1 MNLFELFVKIGVDDQ
16 ASGKLE
22 RLSSKL
28 GSGLKAAAKVGA
40 AAVTAVGSGIAALG
54 TYAAKVGGDF
64 EAQMSKV
71 SAISGATGD
80 DLQAL
85 EDKAKQLGIDTK
97 FSATEAGKAF
107 EYMAMAGWKT
117 EQMLDGVAGIM
128 DLAAASG
135 EDLAMVSDIVT
146 DAMTAF
152 GMTADQSGHFADV
165 LATAASNA
173 NTNVAMLGESF
184 KYVAPVAGALGYS
197 AEDTAVALGLMAN
210 SGIKAG
216 QAGTAL
222 RAALSNMLSPS
233 ENVSIAMGKI
243 GLLATDV
250 AENFNGTT
258 NNLGEY
264 NAALLN
270 NDGTQKSLAETMLIL
285 RESFSGLTEAQ
296 QAEYAA
302 TIFGREAMSGML
314 AIINASDEDFE
325 KLTGAIDNANG
336 AAASMAETM
345 ANNLQGQLTLLQ
357 SSTEGF
363 GLALYEKLQGPLTEM
378 VSWAVEGLNQM
389 TEAFNEGGVDGV
401 VSAAG
406 NLLSQGISTVVE
418 RLPELV
424 SLSVSIIESFVRGL
438 SENKDTIIKG
448 AVKVVTTLIDGIAD
462 LLPDVINL
470 GIDIIFSIA
479 KGLIFAIPDLVKN
492 IPEIYLALVE
502 GFQEGLTDIVE
513 IGVDIVKCLW
523 EGIKSMAGW
532 IGKKVNGF
540 FNGLFDG
547 VKENEEIHSPSK
559 KWAFIGKND
568 ALGFGKGWEDGL
580 DEVENQISSSMQLH
594 VSDIDTPGIG
604 ALKEETRE
612 YTFNFVNEM
621 DGEEFGRKVYKL
633 FIRADKIRGESLV
646 EVGT

>member
-16 ASGKLE
+16 ASGKLSD
-22 RLSSKL
+22 LSSKL
-28 GSGLKAAAKVGA
+28 GSGLKTAAKVGT
-40 AAVTAVGSGIAALG
+40 AAVAAVGSGIAALG

-117 EQMLDGVAGIM
+117 GDMLSGVSGIM

-135 EDLAMVSDIVT
+135 EDLALVSDIVT

-233 ENVSIAMGKI
+233 ENVSLAMGEI

-314 AIINASDEDFE
+314 AIINASDEDFA
-325 KLTGAIDNANG
+325 KLTGAINNADG

-357 SSTEGF
+357 SSMEGF

-389 TEAFNEGGVDGV
+389 
-401 VSAAG
+401 
-406 NLLSQGISTVVE
+406 
-418 RLPELV
+418 R
-424 SLSVSIIESFVRGL
+424 
-438 SENKDTIIKG
+438 
-448 AVKVVTTLIDGIAD
+448 
-462 LLPDVINL
+462 IN
-470 GIDIIFSIA
+470 
-479 KGLIFAIPDLVKN
+479 
-492 IPEIYLALVE
+492 
-502 GFQEGLTDIVE
+502 
-513 IGVDIVKCLW
+513 
-523 EGIKSMAGW
+523 M
-532 IGKKVNGF
+532 
-540 FNGLFDG
+540 
-547 VKENEEIHSPSK
+547 
-559 KWAFIGKND
+559 
-568 ALGFGKGWEDGL
+568 
-580 DEVENQISSSMQLH
+580 
-594 VSDIDTPGIG
+594 
-604 ALKEETRE
+604 
-612 YTFNFVNEM
+612 
-621 DGEEFGRKVYKL
+621 
-633 FIRADKIRGESLV
+633 
-646 EVGT
+646 